1 MILPSSHPYIME
13 LYLEYAKLK
22 DLDPVT
28 LKRAAENHSIRNL
41 GISHWKTAEIL
52 SNFKEVEYINHLIK
66 AEAGVEEAKRTDLY
80 LSIVRE
86 LAKYGRLHE
95 SSNYVQRSIAR
106 FDKDDALTP
115 HQQNNY
121 FEILLQGV

>member
-1 MILPSSHPYIME
+1 
-13 LYLEYAKLK
+13 LK

-86 LAKYGRLHE
+86 LAKYGRLYE

-106 FDKDDALTP
+106 FDKSDSLTP
-115 HQQNNY
+115 HQQGNY
-121 FEILLQGV
+121 F

>member
-1 MILPSSHPYIME
+1 M
-13 LYLEYAKLK
+13 
-22 DLDPVT
+22 T

-86 LAKYGRLHE
+86 LAKYGRLYE

-106 FDKDDALTP
+106 FDKSDSLTP
-115 HQQNNY
+115 HQQGNY
-121 FEILLQGV
+121 F